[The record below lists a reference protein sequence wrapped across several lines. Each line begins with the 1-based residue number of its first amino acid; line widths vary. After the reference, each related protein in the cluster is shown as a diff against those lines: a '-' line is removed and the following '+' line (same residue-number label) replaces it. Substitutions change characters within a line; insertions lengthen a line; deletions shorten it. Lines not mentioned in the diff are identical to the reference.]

1 MLHRSRL
8 TTHSLNTMAR
18 GTIVAQL
25 SNMASNP
32 YPRPK
37 EHVALVTECEVCNRT
52 MPTKDWPS
60 HKNSKK
66 HRQAEAKDKEAAEGK
81 GNNTIGF
88 GGDTAGFTA
97 DTGGFTVDG
106 AAGDPTN
113 SGNDTWATSGNDT
126 AWGGKDFNT
135 NTDTSTFGNGTGGG
149 GGDRACFGCGEI
161 GHQKREC
168 PKGGGGGGDRACF
181 SCGDTG
187 HQKRDCPN
195 GGGGGGY
202 GGGGQACF
210 NCGEDGYVTFCPM
223 TNTMTDYFID
233 TASLNAPSL
242 ASLWVVVEILIVS
255 ATTAISL
262 GTSF

>member
-1 MLHRSRL
+1 
-8 TTHSLNTMAR
+8 MAR

-37 EHVALVTECEVCNRT
+37 EHVALVTECELCNRT

-66 HRQAEAKDKEAAEGK
+66 HRQAEAKDKETAEGK

-97 DTGGFTVDG
+97 DAGGFTADG
-106 AAGDPTN
+106 AADNSGN

-126 AWGGKDFNT
+126 AWGGGDFGNNT
-135 NTDTSTFGNGTGGG
+135 NTSTYGNGT
-149 GGDRACFGCGEI
+149 
-161 GHQKREC
+161 
-168 PKGGGGGGDRACF
+168 GGGGGDRACF

-210 NCGEDGYVTFCPM
+210 NCGEDGYVTLCPI

-233 TASLNAPSL
+233 TASPNAPSL

-255 ATTAISL
+255 ATTVIVL
-262 GTSF
+262 GMPP